1 MRTKLLFL
9 LLSLLVVACAES
21 NINEI
26 SSPANTKRIY
36 ASISDIEGD
45 LDAETRVELNESKQT
60 VWTENDDIYIFEDGY
75 IYVYTFDGKTGDRSG
90 SFSHTRS
97 YSYQP
102 FGAIF
107 DKYYAVHLA
116 DRMIA
121 SFNDNTPAFFTT
133 LPAEQHYKSH
143 SYGVNTNA
151 MLGSSTNGTD
161 FEFKNLYGY
170 LRLAL
175 TGNKVVKSIIIEG
188 NNNETLAAQIY
199 INREGNFSIRDKAP
213 TSTTITLNC
222 GNGVQLTDKPTE
234 FYFTILPTTFQN
246 GISVTV
252 NFTDGTVFPKSTTK
266 SITVN
271 RNTIQ
276 PMKCFDTGEIVWQTV
291 SILHTGSKIYTPH
304 IYGSSALSGYI
315 YWGDDYMSDINSV
328 PSYVYDDGKESH
340 TVTIKSMG
348 ASIIEIDNC
357 QGISEIDLT
366 NF

>member
-1 MRTKLLFL
+1 
-9 LLSLLVVACAES
+9 VACTES

-45 LDAETRVELNESKQT
+45 FDAETRVELNESKQT

-116 DRMIA
+116 DLMIA
-121 SFNDNTPAFFTT
+121 SFNDNTPAFFTI

-151 MLGSSTNGTD
+151 MLGSSTNGVD

-175 TGNKVVKSIIIEG
+175 TGNKVVKNIIIEG

-199 INREGNFSIRDKAP
+199 INREGNFGIHDEAP

-222 GNGVQLTDKPTE
+222 GNGVQLTDTPTE

-246 GISVTV
+246 GIFREPIPFGAGIGSADTAIQTIVFTV
-252 NFTDGTVFPKSTTK
+252 IGK
-266 SITVN
+266 
-271 RNTIQ
+271 
-276 PMKCFDTGEIVWQTV
+276 FDQTADKDFIAEFLLCDFFCMAGGKPFVCTARDASRICGEPAAAVEGCRI
-291 SILHTGSKIYTPH
+291 
-304 IYGSSALSGYI
+304 
-315 YWGDDYMSDINSV
+315 
-328 PSYVYDDGKESH
+328 
-340 TVTIKSMG
+340 
-348 ASIIEIDNC
+348 
-357 QGISEIDLT
+357 
-366 NF
+366 